1 MTASKG
7 WNRHTILA
15 ELRSR
20 SMTLEGL
27 ARTYDVSVSGVKHI
41 WTRPNE
47 KAERAMADFLGEPVE
62 LLFPKRYP
70 KRGNRI
76 FRPVPPKQRPDAPKA
91 RQEAA

>member
-1 MTASKG
+1 MTEQRD

-20 SMTLEGL
+20 GMTLAGL
-27 ARTYDVSVSGVKHI
+27 AERNDIPVSSVKNI
-41 WTRPNE
+41 WTRPHE
-47 KAERAMADFLGEPVE
+47 KAERAMAEFIGEPVE